1 MNAVL
6 FSLLKKLASSN
17 DNYNNNQIIITTGRL
32 IRQIGQLDGLRPGLK
47 EMKRNLAAGVDEG
60 LIRIDPLPPGH
71 KLLNPLNRP
80 LSITFTERGRAH
92 TIPDKPKPLQSR
104 LDSQAKYLG
113 IKPQAIIE
121 VLKKLCEHYGK
132 LYCFPSQSTIVKY
145 CHEWEGVK
153 MSIRT
158 LNRILPQLEG
168 TGWLSMACRHKQNSD
183 GTWHFRS
190 TMYTLSGKVFEMCKK
205 AVARASKF
213 FHSLGLPEMA
223 NNLFIRKRIIQ
234 GGTVSEGASPPCF
247 DQKGGPSAQYS
258 SEEQRQANFLSLK
271 RLQASLT

>member
-6 FSLLKKLASSN
+6 FSLLKKLASS
-17 DNYNNNQIIITTGRL
+17 DNSDNNNQVIITHGKL
-32 IRQIGQLDGLRPGLK
+32 IRGIGQIDGLRPGLK
-47 EMKRNLAAGVDEG
+47 ETKRALAQGVDEG

-71 KLLNPLNRP
+71 KLLNPFNRQ
-80 LSITFTERGRAH
+80 LLISFTERGRAH
-92 TIPDKPKPLQSR
+92 TIPDKPKPLRPR

-113 IKPQAIIE
+113 IKAQAVIE

-132 LYCFPSQSTIVKY
+132 LYCFPSQSTIIKY

-153 MSIRT
+153 ISIRT

-168 TGWLSMACRHKQNSD
+168 KGWLSMACRHKQNAD
-183 GTWHFRS
+183 GTWMFRS
-190 TMYTLSGKVFEMCKK
+190 TLYTLSGKVFEMCKK

-213 FHSLGLPEMA
+213 FHSFGLPEMA

-234 GGTVSEGASPPCF
+234 GGTVLEGASPPCL
-247 DQKGGPSAQYS
+247 DDKGGPSARYS
-258 SEEQRQANFLSLK
+258 SKEQRQANILNLK